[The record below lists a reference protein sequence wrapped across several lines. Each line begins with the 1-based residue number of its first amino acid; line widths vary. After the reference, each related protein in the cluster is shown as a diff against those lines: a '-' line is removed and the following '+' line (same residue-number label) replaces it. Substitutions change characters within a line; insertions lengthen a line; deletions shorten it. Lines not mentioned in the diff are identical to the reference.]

1 MNILHI
7 APHLGGGVGKAHAAL
22 AEAALARVDGAG
34 RGAARHWFALLERP
48 RDTHF
53 VERVRAAGCP
63 VIIAP
68 DPRELAGLVAGAD
81 IVQVEW
87 WNHPRLYALL
97 ATNALPAMRL
107 AAWVHISGLAPPLIP
122 AGLATCA
129 DKVLFT
135 SPCSLKAAN
144 LAAALS
150 ARPQAFG
157 VVNSGFGFDAPPRP
171 RHPAPTVR
179 MGYLG
184 TLDFIKLHPGFFD
197 MVDAVTHDIRVSL
210 WGTLDP
216 TGEVAARAAA
226 MRHPE
231 RVRFEGYASDPRAVL
246 GAIDL
251 FLYPLN
257 PQHYGTGENA
267 LVEAMSAGAVPLV
280 WDNPAEAAIV
290 THDRNG
296 FIANSIEA
304 GAALIERAAGNPE
317 RLLRMGAV
325 GARDVAR
332 THAPATSLNQFAR
345 HYTDLME
352 KPPRQRDFA
361 GAFGTDGRAWFLST
375 LRART
380 DAAGGEDAAA
390 SRFFCGRAEKGSLG
404 HFRSCLPDDASL
416 DTFEGE

>member
-22 AEAALARVDGAG
+22 AEAALALADPGAL
-34 RGAARHWFALLERP
+34 RHRFALLEAP

-63 VIIAP
+63 VVIAP
-68 DPRELAGLVAGAD
+68 EPGELARLVADAH

-97 ATNALPAMRL
+97 AANTLPAMRL
-107 AAWVHISGLAPPLIP
+107 ALWVHVSGLAPPLIP
-122 AGLATCA
+122 APLVGLA
-129 DKVLFT
+129 DRVLFS
-135 SPCSLKAAN
+135 SPCSLKADT
-144 LAAALS
+144 LAAALA

-171 RHPAPTVR
+171 RRAADTVR
-179 MGYLG
+179 IGYLG

-197 MVDAVTHDIRVSL
+197 MVDAVTRDIRVSL

-216 TGEVAARAAA
+216 AGEVAARAAA

-231 RVRFEGYASDPRAVL
+231 RVRFEGYASDPHAVL

-280 WDNPAEAAIV
+280 WDNPAETAIV
-290 THDRNG
+290 SHDRNG
-296 FIANSIEA
+296 FVAKSIEA
-304 GAALIERAAGNPE
+304 GAALIERAVCHPA
-317 RLLRMGAV
+317 RLLRMGGV
-325 GARDVAR
+325 GARDMAR
-332 THAPATSLNQFAR
+332 RHAPAASLKLLAR
-345 HYTDLME
+345 HYAEMM
-352 KPPRQRDFA
+352 RQPSRHRDFA
-361 GAFGTDGRAWFLST
+361 GALGADGRAWFLST
-375 LRART
+375 LRPHADGQDGADT
-380 DAAGGEDAAA
+380 AGA
-390 SRFFCGRAEKGSLG
+390 RFFCARAAKGSLG
-404 HFRSCLPDDASL
+404 HFRSCLPDDPSL
-416 DTFEGE
+416 NALDAE